1 VTRACARPACSEAA
15 AATLT
20 YDYQARVTWLD
31 VLAGDRH
38 PMSYDLC
45 AGHAGAMTVPR
56 GWRLEDRRADGRADR
71 REGAGGT
78 AHEGALAS

>member
-1 VTRACARPACSEAA
+1 V
-15 AATLT
+15 ATLT

-56 GWRLEDRRADGRADR
+56 GWRLEDRRGDA
-71 REGAGGT
+71 

>member
-31 VLAGDRH
+31 VLTGDAH

-45 AGHAGAMTVPR
+45 AAHAGTMTVPR
-56 GWRLEDRRADGRADR
+56 GWRLEDRRGDVP
-71 REGAGGT
+71 
-78 AHEGALAS
+78 HEDALAS

>member
-1 VTRACARPACSEAA
+1 V
-15 AATLT
+15 ATLT

-31 VLAGDRH
+31 VLAGDPH

-45 AGHAGAMTVPR
+45 AAHAGAMTVPR
-56 GWRLEDRRADGRADR
+56 GWRLEDRRDER

>member
-1 VTRACARPACSEAA
+1 V
-15 AATLT
+15 ATLT

-45 AGHAGAMTVPR
+45 AGHAGAMTVPV
-56 GWRLEDRRADGRADR
+56 GWRLEDRRLEDRRDDGR
-71 REGAGGT
+71 EGSGGT

>member
-1 VTRACARPACSEAA
+1 LPAVTRACARPACSEAA

-31 VLAGDRH
+31 ALAGDRH

-45 AGHAGAMTVPR
+45 AAHAEAMTVPR
-56 GWRLEDRRADGRADR
+56 GWRLDDRRGDTARDGV
-71 REGAGGT
+71 
-78 AHEGALAS
+78 LAS

>member
-1 VTRACARPACSEAA
+1 M
-15 AATLT
+15 ATLT

-31 VLAGDRH
+31 VLAADRH

-45 AGHAGAMTVPR
+45 AGHAEAMTVPR
-56 GWRLEDRRADGRADR
+56 GWRLEDRR
-71 REGAGGT
+71 EGAGGA